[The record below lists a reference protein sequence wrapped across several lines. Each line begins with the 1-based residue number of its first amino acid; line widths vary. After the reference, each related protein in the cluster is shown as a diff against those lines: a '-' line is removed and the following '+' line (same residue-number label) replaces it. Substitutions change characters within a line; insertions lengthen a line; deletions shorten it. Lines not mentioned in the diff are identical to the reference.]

1 MKKITPWLA
10 LACLVAGCASGTAST
25 PAIWKI
31 SDEDNSIYLLGSFHA
46 LKAEDYPLSES
57 VMNAYADAERMAFE
71 VAPHELQSPD
81 LAARMQQA
89 ALLPAGQN
97 LQAFLPEAS
106 WRRLSVWSQTN
117 PSFPIASL
125 NRLEPWFVAIL
136 VVNTQAKAQGFESEL
151 GVDRHFM
158 AAAQPAAKPAIG
170 LEKAS
175 QQIDLFDGMPL
186 QAQQQLLQE
195 ALEANVADNSRD
207 LEKLRRLW
215 KSGDVNGLQRET
227 VARMRREY
235 PDLYQ
240 SINVDRNH
248 AWLPQ
253 VQAMLDDE
261 ASEDT
266 MVVVG
271 ALHLLGDDGLVQLLR
286 KKGYRVERLK

>member
-1 MKKITPWLA
+1 MRKIAIWLGLTC
-10 LACLVAGCASGTAST
+10 LAAGCASGTAST
-25 PAIWKI
+25 PAIWKV
-31 SDEDNSIYLLGSFHA
+31 SDADNRVYLLGSFHA
-46 LKAEDYPLSES
+46 LKAEDYPLSEN
-57 VMNAYADAERMAFE
+57 VLNAYADAERMAFE

-97 LQAFLPEAS
+97 LQALLPEAS

-136 VVNTQAKAQGFESEL
+136 VVNTRAKAQGFESEL

-186 QAQQQLLQE
+186 KAQQQLLQE

-253 VQAMLDDE
+253 IQAMLDDE
-261 ASEDT
+261 ANDDT

-286 KKGYRVERLK
+286 KKGYRVERLR

>member
-1 MKKITPWLA
+1 VKKITPWLA

-25 PAIWKI
+25 PAIWKV
-31 SDEDNSIYLLGSFHA
+31 SDDDNSIYLLGSFHA

-81 LAARMQQA
+81 LAARMQQS
-89 ALLPAGQN
+89 ALLPARQN
-97 LQAFLPEAS
+97 LQALLPEAS
-106 WRRLSVWSQTN
+106 WQQLLAWSQAN
-117 PSFPIASL
+117 PAFPIASL

-136 VVNTQAKAQGFESEL
+136 VVNTHAKEQGFDSAL
-151 GVDRHFM
+151 GVDQHFM
-158 AAAQPAAKPAIG
+158 NAAKPVAKPSIG

-175 QQIDLFDGMPL
+175 QQIALFDGMPVR
-186 QAQQQLLQE
+186 AQQQLLQE
-195 ALEANVADNSRD
+195 ALDANAADNARD

-227 VARMRREY
+227 VARMRLEY

-240 SINVDRNH
+240 SLNVDRNH

-261 ASEDT
+261 ASNDT

-286 KKGYRVERLK
+286 EKGYRVERLK